1 LKLAKN
7 EGHIIKQAI
16 EGDEQSFRTLF
27 EAYQQPIYN
36 FIFRMLGSQDE
47 AADATQEVF
56 FKVYKRL
63 STLRNPE
70 YFSTWLFSIAKNE
83 AITSTRRRKSK
94 NHSSLDDIDERMLQP
109 LVEPD
114 HSFEPDE
121 QVLNKEFETI
131 FQKAL
136 LEIPEIY
143 RVAFVLGVLENQPYE
158 EVAKMLGCS
167 VGNIKSR
174 VFRARAH
181 LAKKLKKEYAMSVVT

>member
-1 LKLAKN
+1 
-7 EGHIIKQAI
+7 
-16 EGDEQSFRTLF
+16 
-27 EAYQQPIYN
+27 
-36 FIFRMLGSQDE
+36 MLGSQDE

-63 STLRNPE
+63 STLRNPDF
-70 YFSTWLFSIAKNE
+70 FSTWLFSIAKNE

-94 NHSSLDDIDERMLQP
+94 NHSSLSEIDERMLQP
-109 LVEPD
+109 LKEPD

-158 EVAKMLGCS
+158 EVAKTLGCS

-181 LAKKLKKEYAMSVVT
+181 LAKKLKKEYSMSVVT

>member
-7 EGHIIKQAI
+7 EGQIIKKAI
-16 EGDEQSFRTLF
+16 EGDEQSFRILF

-36 FIFRMLGSQDE
+36 FIFRMLGSQEE

-63 STLRNPE
+63 STLRNPDF
-70 YFSTWLFSIAKNE
+70 FSTWLFSIAKNE
-83 AITSTRRRKSK
+83 AITTTRRRKSK
-94 NHSSLDDIDERMLQP
+94 NHSSLSDVDERMLQP
-109 LVEPD
+109 LIEPD

-158 EVAKMLGCS
+158 QVAKVLGCS

-181 LAKKLKKEYAMSVVT
+181 LAKKLKKEYAMSVVS

>member
-1 LKLAKN
+1 MKLAKN
-7 EGHIIKQAI
+7 EGQIIKKAI
-16 EGDEQSFRTLF
+16 EGDEQSFKILF
-27 EAYQQPIYN
+27 EAYQRPVYN
-36 FIFRMLGSQDE
+36 FIFRMLGSQEE
-47 AADATQEVF
+47 AADTTQEVF

-63 STLRNPE
+63 STLRNPDF
-70 YFSTWLFSIAKNE
+70 FSTWLFSIAKNE

-94 NHSSLDDIDERMLQP
+94 NHSSLSDIDERMLQP
-109 LVEPD
+109 LREPD
-114 HSFEPDE
+114 HSFEPDK

-158 EVAKMLGCS
+158 QVAKVLGCS

-181 LAKKLKKEYAMSVVT
+181 LAKKLKKEYAMSVVS

>member
-1 LKLAKN
+1 MKLAKN
-7 EGHIIKQAI
+7 EGQIIKKAI
-16 EGDEQSFRTLF
+16 EGDERSFKILF

-36 FIFRMLGSQDE
+36 FIFRMLGSKEE

-56 FKVYKRL
+56 FKLYKRL
-63 STLRNPE
+63 STLRNPDF
-70 YFSTWLFSIAKNE
+70 FSTWLFSIAKNE

-94 NHSSLDDIDERMLQP
+94 NHSSLSDVDERMLQP
-109 LVEPD
+109 LMEPD

-143 RVAFVLGVLENQPYE
+143 RVAFILGVLENQPYE
-158 EVAKMLGCS
+158 KVAKVLGCS

-181 LAKKLKKEYAMSVVT
+181 LAKKLKKEYAMSVVS

>member
-1 LKLAKN
+1 MKLAKN
-7 EGHIIKQAI
+7 EGQIIKKAI
-16 EGDEQSFRTLF
+16 EGDEQSFKILF
-27 EAYQQPIYN
+27 EAYQRPIYN
-36 FIFRMLGSQDE
+36 FIFRMLGSQEE
-47 AADATQEVF
+47 AADTTQEVF

-63 STLRNPE
+63 SSLRNPDF
-70 YFSTWLFSIAKNE
+70 FSTWLFSIAKNE

-94 NHSSLDDIDERMLQP
+94 NHSSLSDIDERMLRP
-109 LVEPD
+109 LREPD
-114 HSFEPDE
+114 HSYEPDE
-121 QVLNKEFETI
+121 QVLNKEFEAI

-158 EVAKMLGCS
+158 QVAKVLGCS

-181 LAKKLKKEYAMSVVT
+181 LAKKLKKEYAMSVVS

>member
-1 LKLAKN
+1 MKLAKN
-7 EGHIIKQAI
+7 EGQIIKKAI
-16 EGDEQSFRTLF
+16 EGDEQSFRILF

-36 FIFRMLGSQDE
+36 FIFRMLGSQEE

-63 STLRNPE
+63 STLRNPDF
-70 YFSTWLFSIAKNE
+70 FSTWLFSIAKNE
-83 AITSTRRRKSK
+83 AITTTRRRKSK
-94 NHSSLDDIDERMLQP
+94 NHSSLSDVDERMLQP
-109 LVEPD
+109 LIEPD

-158 EVAKMLGCS
+158 QVAKVLGCS

-181 LAKKLKKEYAMSVVT
+181 LAKKLKKEYAMSVVS

>member
-1 LKLAKN
+1 MKLAKN